1 MANYTATKSV
11 SVYNTVE
18 EAVAGLETKL
28 EAVPVTRLNLKAD
41 IIRLP
46 NNQYAAYIIYTDEA

>member
-1 MANYTATKSV
+1 MANYTATSSV

-28 EAVPVTRLNLKAD
+28 EAIGTGQQHLTFGVIQIEGNR
-41 IIRLP
+41 
-46 NNQYAAYIIYTDEA
+46 YAAWVVYTAEA